1 MDAGTHLMADLHKA
15 PLNIRLTQDQLAFI
29 DRLRGEVHESRSAV
43 IRRLIQQAIK
53 ATPTKA

>member
-1 MDAGTHLMADLHKA
+1 MQDLHKA

-53 ATPTKA
+53 ATPKA